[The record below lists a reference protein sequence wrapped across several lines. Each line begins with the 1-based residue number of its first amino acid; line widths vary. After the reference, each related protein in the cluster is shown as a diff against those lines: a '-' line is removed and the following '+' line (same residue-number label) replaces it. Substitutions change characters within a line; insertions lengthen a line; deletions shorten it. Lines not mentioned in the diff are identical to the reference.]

1 MKKYINY
8 GLCLLTISALY
19 SCSSDDTKPVEEP
32 VTEEPMP
39 EPTPET
45 SVAINLTSAF
55 AVDRYNVVVID
66 PQVIIENDNG
76 LVPQYKWTI
85 KITSEDGIVKD
96 SVIGD
101 TKTLHFIAPK
111 ADKYIVDFTVTLDKL
126 VQQASTTVTVAETG
140 KMYNSIALSLVDFL
154 PSPGYTIDDYEYTTK
169 AEVFERVQSDL
180 TNGELIPLGTFGG
193 YIVTKFDH
201 TVINVYGKR
210 DFDIQM
216 NTDGGNAKITPVSIY
231 VAYDTNKNG
240 VADENEWYEIAG
252 SEYSKSTTVKNYEV
266 TYHKPDPEK
275 EAVAGAADWQFDTD
289 YLKWSD
295 NKNVSGTITKTK
307 KWRRYN
313 YYPQWLG
320 DSYTMKGTK
329 VNLPVKDVSDGQAL
343 NWNVGTFEWG
353 YGGIK
358 DPTIDISWAVDKNGN
373 KVYLPG
379 IDFVKVYVPT
389 FVELGSLDLL
399 TNSFKQAQDLNFV
412 D

>member
-19 SCSSDDTKPVEEP
+19 CCSSDDTKPVEEP
-32 VTEEPMP
+32 VTEEPTP

-45 SVAINLTSAF
+45 SVVINLASAF

-66 PQVIIENDNG
+66 PQVTIENDNG
-76 LVPQYKWTI
+76 LVPQYKWAI
-85 KITSEDGIVKD
+85 KITGEDGIVKD

-111 ADKYIVDFTVTLDKL
+111 ADKYTVDFTVTLDKL

-140 KMYNSIALSLVDFL
+140 KIYNSIALSLIDFL
-154 PSPGYTIDDYEYTTK
+154 PSPGYAMDDYEYTTK

-193 YIVTKFDH
+193 YIATKFDH
-201 TVINVYGKR
+201 TVINTYGKR

-231 VAYDTNKNG
+231 VAYDANKNG

-266 TYHKPDPEK
+266 TYHKPDPDK
-275 EAVAGAADWQFDTD
+275 EAVTGAADWQFDTD

-295 NKNVSGTITKTK
+295 NKNISGTITKTK

-373 KVYLPG
+373 KVHLPG

-389 FVELGSLDLL
+389 FVELGYLDLL

>member
-19 SCSSDDTKPVEEP
+19 CCSSDDTKPVEEP
-32 VTEEPMP
+32 ITEEPTP

-45 SVAINLTSAF
+45 SVAINLASVF

-66 PQVIIENDNG
+66 PQVTIENDNG

-85 KITSEDGIVKD
+85 KITGEDGIVKD

-140 KMYNSIALSLVDFL
+140 KVYNSIALSLIDFL

-201 TVINVYGKR
+201 TVINTYGKR

-231 VAYDTNKNG
+231 VAYDANKNG

-266 TYHKPDPEK
+266 TYHKPDPDK

-295 NKNVSGTITKTK
+295 NKNISGTITKTK

-320 DSYTMKGTK
+320 DSYTMRGTK

-373 KVYLPG
+373 KVHLPG

-399 TNSFKQAQDLNFV
+399 TNSFKQAQDLNFA

>member
-8 GLCLLTISALY
+8 SLCLLTISTLY
-19 SCSSDDTKPVEEP
+19 CCSSDDTKPVEEP
-32 VTEEPMP
+32 VTEVPTP

-45 SVAINLTSAF
+45 SIAINLASAF

-66 PQVIIENDNG
+66 PQVTIENDNG

-85 KITSEDGIVKD
+85 KITGEDGIVKD

-126 VQQASTTVTVAETG
+126 VQQVSTTVTVAETG
-140 KMYNSIALSLVDFL
+140 KMYNSIALSLIDFL
-154 PSPGYTIDDYEYTTK
+154 PSPGYAIDDYEYTTK

-193 YIVTKFDH
+193 YIVAKFDH
-201 TVINVYGKR
+201 TVINTYGKR

-231 VAYDTNKNG
+231 VAYDANKNG

-252 SEYSKSTTVKNYEV
+252 SEYNKSTTVKNYEV
-266 TYHKPDPEK
+266 TYHKPDPDK
-275 EAVAGAADWQFDTD
+275 EAVAGAADWQFDTE

-295 NKNVSGTITKTK
+295 NKNASGTITKTK

-320 DSYTMKGTK
+320 DSYTMRGTK

-343 NWNVGTFEWG
+343 SWNVGTFEWG

-373 KVYLPG
+373 KVHLPG

>member
-19 SCSSDDTKPVEEP
+19 CCSSDDTKPVEEP
-32 VTEEPMP
+32 ITEEPTP

-45 SVAINLTSAF
+45 SVVINLASAF

-66 PQVIIENDNG
+66 PQVTIENDNG
-76 LVPQYKWTI
+76 LVPHYKWTI
-85 KITSEDGIVKD
+85 KITGEDGIVKD

-101 TKTLHFIAPK
+101 TKTLYFIAPK

-201 TVINVYGKR
+201 TVINTYGKR

-231 VAYDTNKNG
+231 VAYDANKNG

-266 TYHKPDPEK
+266 TYHKPDPDK

-295 NKNVSGTITKTK
+295 NKNISGTITKTK

>member
-19 SCSSDDTKPVEEP
+19 CCSSDDTKPVEEP
-32 VTEEPMP
+32 VTEEPTP

-66 PQVIIENDNG
+66 PQVTIENDNG

-85 KITSEDGIVKD
+85 KITGEDGIVKD

-126 VQQASTTVTVAETG
+126 VQHASTTVTVAETG
-140 KMYNSIALSLVDFL
+140 KIYNSIALSLIDFL
-154 PSPGYTIDDYEYTTK
+154 PSPGYAIDDYEYTTK

-201 TVINVYGKR
+201 TVINTYGKR

-231 VAYDTNKNG
+231 VAYDANKNG

-266 TYHKPDPEK
+266 TYHKPDPDK

-295 NKNVSGTITKTK
+295 NKNISGTITKTK

-320 DSYTMKGTK
+320 DSYTMRGTK